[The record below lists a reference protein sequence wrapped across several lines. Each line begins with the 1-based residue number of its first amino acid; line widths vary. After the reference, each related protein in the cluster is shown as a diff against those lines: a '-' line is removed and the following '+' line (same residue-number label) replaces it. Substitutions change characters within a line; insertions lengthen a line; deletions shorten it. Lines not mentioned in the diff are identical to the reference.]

1 MINSTKMK
9 RLLYSIFTLTLLA
22 SINTEAMADE
32 PLYCGDGIIS
42 AGEQCDDGNFENRD
56 GCNSYCALED
66 IVPAEVLSTN
76 IPDGAS
82 DVSNLTE
89 EIIVTFDDEV
99 TLEGLLDKVTF
110 REFNK
115 EKPVSLSLSSD
126 QKRLTV
132 HFVEPL
138 KGDQGYAVAIQDFED
153 AEGNINEELFVTVFS
168 TGEFVDV
175 IPPNPVAKPVGGHY
189 TIAQSV
195 SLKAYDGELTFADAY
210 LDEEA
215 TVYYTTD
222 GKIPTTSSEVFEDNL
237 SLKTDTTVRFFAVD
251 ESGNKSDI
259 RTERYTF
266 GCAEKPNAK
275 SVTDYPSCKVEE
287 CANGFILKSNTCVIR
302 LGEADPNDFTD
313 GAVSAPLFGSDTV
326 MTISTKPSLHITTE
340 HNGIIPRPI
349 LFKDLAGGTT
359 IEFDR
364 DTEIN
369 LANGDPF
376 VGYIKPPDNLW
387 SKSFPINFGYSFKS
401 IFHFSPVEDVDLS
414 FSPMAKITVPFTD
427 RYDKGEPITI
437 FTFDPKT
444 EEYYV
449 YNPNLVS
456 VDEENETVS
465 IASNSTGI
473 FFIAQPGSNF
483 NAIEFKDT
491 EDHWAKNYIELL
503 FRKGHVKGRSKGV
516 FAPDDILTRAE
527 FTKIA
532 LNAIGEDVDPLEYV
546 EDSPFIDIPLYAWYA
561 PYIKRA
567 KELDLIR
574 GYEDGTFK
582 PDEPINRVEAIKL
595 LMAAFE
601 FDVDSQAGSSSGFND
616 VQKNTWY
623 YASTNFAI
631 KMGLIDGIR
640 LPNGVI
646 QDDAFG
652 PGRNLSRGEMAKMA
666 IKAIELKEEN
676 TDTEN

>member
-1 MINSTKMK
+1 MIKQFS
-9 RLLYSIFTLTLLA
+9 YSFFALLA
-22 SINTEAMADE
+22 LLFVSTTGVTADE
-32 PLYCGDGIIS
+32 NLYCGDGIIS

-56 GCNSYCALED
+56 GCSSYCALED
-66 IVPAEVLSTN
+66 IVPAAIISTSIEN
-76 IPDGAS
+76 EAEN
-82 DVSNLTE
+82 VSNLTE
-89 EIIVTFDDEV
+89 EIIITFDDEV
-99 TLEGLLDKVTF
+99 TLEGLLDKVVF
-110 REFNK
+110 KEYSK
-115 EKPVSLSLSSD
+115 EKPVSLSLSSN
-126 QKRLTV
+126 QKVLTV

-138 KGDQGYAVAIQDFED
+138 KGEQDYGIAIQNYED
-153 AEGNINEELFVTVFS
+153 AVGNINETLFVTVFS

-175 IPPNPVAKPVGGHY
+175 IPPNVIAKPAGGHY

-210 LDEEA
+210 LDEGA
-215 TVYYTTD
+215 VIHYTLDGKTPTTD
-222 GKIPTTSSEVFEDNL
+222 SEIFENNIA
-237 SLKTDTTVRFFAVD
+237 LKTDTTVKFFSLD

-259 RTERYTF
+259 KTEKYTF
-266 GCAEKPNAK
+266 DCSDKPNAK
-275 SVTDYPSCKVEE
+275 SVSAYPLCKVEE
-287 CANGFILKSNTCVIR
+287 CNNGFILKSNACVIR
-302 LGEADPNDFTD
+302 LGEGDPNDFTD
-313 GAVSAPLFGSDTV
+313 GAVSAPLFGSDAV
-326 MTISTKPSLHITTE
+326 MTISTKPSLYITPE
-340 HNGIIPRPI
+340 HEGVIPRPI

-369 LANGDPF
+369 ELNGKPF
-376 VGYIKPPDNLW
+376 TGYIKPPDNLW
-387 SKSFPINFGYSFKS
+387 TKSFPINFGYSFKS
-401 IFHFSPVEDVDLS
+401 IFHFTPVGEIDLS

-427 RYDKGEPITI
+427 RYDKGEPITV
-437 FTFDPKT
+437 FTFDPNT

-449 YNPNLVS
+449 YNPNLIT

-503 FRKGHVKGRSKGV
+503 YRKGHVKGRSKGV

-532 LNAIGEDVDPLEYV
+532 LNAIGEEVDPLESV
-546 EDSPFIDIPLYAWYA
+546 EDSPFNDVALYAWYA

-567 KELDLIR
+567 KELELIG
-574 GYEDGTFK
+574 GYADGTFK

-595 LMAAFE
+595 LMAAFD
-601 FDVDSQAGSSSGFND
+601 FDLESTLNSANDFND
-616 VQKNTWY
+616 IERNTWY
-623 YASTNFAI
+623 YASTTFAI
-631 KMGLIDGIR
+631 KTGLIDGIR

-646 QDDAFG
+646 QNNAFG

-666 IKAIELKEEN
+666 IKAIDLKEAQAVEV
-676 TDTEN
+676 E